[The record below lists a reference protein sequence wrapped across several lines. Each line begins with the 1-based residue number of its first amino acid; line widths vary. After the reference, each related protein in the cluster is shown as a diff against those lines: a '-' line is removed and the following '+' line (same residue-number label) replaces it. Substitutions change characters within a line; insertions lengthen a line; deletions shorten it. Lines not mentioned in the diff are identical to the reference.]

1 MGYDNFVPTK
11 TIMKILFCSITYGK
25 NIFAGMEN
33 AAFNF
38 VHGLRESGHNV
49 FVFTSNAYIKSG
61 KQNGI
66 VVKTSDYL
74 PHDFP
79 TTDGDILRI
88 YKKNKIKISIELK
101 EFIRETLPD
110 LIISW
115 DPLWGIVQYVDKK
128 ALCGIK
134 TAVVFHVVSALPIL
148 KRANTYNY
156 DFYFAVST
164 NLALQIKPNV
174 TKKINILPN
183 SINFRLYKPWL
194 LPKKKP
200 YITINGRLSP
210 EKGINYAV
218 QGAIPFLK
226 RNQNYKLILFS
237 GDFPFGDKNIVKS
250 EILSILTRHNLENR
264 IIWKNNIEWRKIPKI
279 LMQSSIVIL
288 PSLFESFGIAALET
302 MASGTLLI
310 CTNVGNLPNLVQ
322 DTAIIVRP
330 KSIKS
335 IEKALLSLTSKDIHN
350 KPRAKKSRHIAQM
363 YDRKRIADGFIKQ
376 IKAKI

>member
-1 MGYDNFVPTK
+1 M
-11 TIMKILFCSITYGK
+11 
-25 NIFAGMEN
+25 
-33 AAFNF
+33 
-38 VHGLRESGHNV
+38 
-49 FVFTSNAYIKSG
+49 
-61 KQNGI
+61 
-66 VVKTSDYL
+66 
-74 PHDFP
+74 
-79 TTDGDILRI
+79 
-88 YKKNKIKISIELK
+88 
-101 EFIRETLPD
+101 
-110 LIISW
+110 
-115 DPLWGIVQYVDKK
+115 
-128 ALCGIK
+128 
-134 TAVVFHVVSALPIL
+134 
-148 KRANTYNY
+148 
-156 DFYFAVST
+156 
-164 NLALQIKPNV
+164 
-174 TKKINILPN
+174 
-183 SINFRLYKPWL
+183 
-194 LPKKKP
+194 
-200 YITINGRLSP
+200 SP

-264 IIWKNNIEWRKIPKI
+264 VIWKNNIEWRKIPKI

-310 CTNVGNLPNLVQ
+310 CTNVGNLPTLVQ